1 MSEIKA
7 ALFDAD
13 GVVIMPEKLFSR
25 QYAEKYGLELESFQ
39 AFFTG
44 EFSDAI
50 TGKAD
55 LKDLIR
61 KHNDIWRWERDPQ
74 ELLDMWF
81 AAENSTDKE
90 ILELIAEQRANG
102 LPVYIATNQERYR
115 ARYLREIMFPNLFDG
130 LFVSS
135 EIGAVKRDPEYWVAV
150 LGKLTVDVPGI
161 EPGRIVF
168 FDDSQ
173 DSIDGATEA
182 GIRAYL
188 YASIDQVREVF
199 NQS

>member
-25 QYAEKYGLELESFQ
+25 QYAEKYGLDPESFQ

-61 KHNDIWRWERDPQ
+61 KHNDIWQWEQDPQ

-81 AAENSTDKE
+81 AAENSTDRL
-90 ILELIAEQRANG
+90 ILELIAEQRARG
-102 LPVYIATNQERYR
+102 LPVYMATNQERYR
-115 ARYLREIMFPNLFDG
+115 AQYLREVMFPNLFDG
-130 LFVSS
+130 FFVSS
-135 EIGAVKRDPEYWVAV
+135 EIGYMKRDPEYWIEV
-150 LGKLTVDVPGI
+150 LGKLAVDVPGI
-161 EPGRIVF
+161 EPGQVVF

-173 DSIDGATEA
+173 DSIDGALKA
-182 GIRAYL
+182 GINAHL
-188 YASIDQVREVF
+188 YTDKQVIEKVF
-199 NQS
+199 GL